1 MALLLFSHLME
12 RLVLHGGTI
21 LTMDPER
28 RVIEGGAVVIDGQTI
43 MSVDTEVDRS
53 SLRADSVIDLE
64 GRVLMPG
71 LVNAHSHLCMI
82 FGRTIGVERDLLSW
96 LGLEMPLIRA
106 LDEEA
111 LYLAELLGCVE
122 NLKNGNT
129 TVVENIF
136 TPHRAG
142 FAPEDTAF
150 RAMRISGIRGIVAR
164 AYHARNFDADFIE
177 TPTEQAQR
185 VRVLADE
192 WHGAA
197 DGRLAVSVGPL
208 LPWIVSEDELRATG
222 ALARELG
229 IKLHMHVAESPE
241 FNRQIE
247 RYFGRPLRN
256 VELLQETG
264 CLGKDAQVVAVADV
278 NAREIE
284 LLAGSG
290 TSVIFDPQTRL
301 FWGTGFPPIKPFLDA
316 GLVCG
321 LGTNGPAANCGQD
334 LFESMKYACA
344 TAKTAAG
351 APDALTRDRAL
362 AMATIEGAR
371 ALGLDDKVGSIEPGK
386 RADLITIDV
395 AQPHL
400 TPAFDLEAA
409 LVYSARGADV
419 RDVIVDGRVVMRNRR
434 LETVDEPGLLAEAN
448 RAAARALCSAGID
461 PTRYRPIEEPRR
473 AA

>member
-1 MALLLFSHLME
+1 MK

-21 LTMDPER
+21 LTMDPAR
-28 RVIEGGAVVIDGQTI
+28 RVIEDGVVAIEGSTI
-43 MSVDTEVDRS
+43 VSVGPASARKD
-53 SLRADSVIDLE
+53 LRADSEIDLK

-82 FGRTIGVERDLLSW
+82 FGRTIGVERDLLAW

-142 FAPEDTAF
+142 FVPEAIAF
-150 RAMRISGIRGIVAR
+150 RAMKASGIRGVVAR
-164 AYHARNFDADFIE
+164 AYHARNFDADFVE
-177 TPTEQAQR
+177 TPADQALR
-185 VRVLADE
+185 VRALAGE

-197 DGRLAVSVGPL
+197 DGRLGLSIGPL
-208 LPWIVSEDELRATG
+208 LPWIVSEDELRATA
-222 ALARELG
+222 ALARGLG
-229 IKLHMHVAESPE
+229 LKLHMHVAESPE

-256 VELLQETG
+256 VELLHETG
-264 CLGKDAQVVAVADV
+264 CLGRDAQVVAVADV

-284 LLAGSG
+284 LLGESG

-301 FWGTGFPPIKPFLDA
+301 FWGTGFPAIAPFLAA

-351 APDALTRDRAL
+351 TPDALTRSRAL

-371 ALGLDDKVGSIEPGK
+371 ALGLDDCIGSIEPGK
-386 RADLITIDV
+386 HADLVTIDI

-419 RDVIVDGRVVMRNRR
+419 RDVIVDGAVVMRDRR
-434 LETVDEPGLLAEAN
+434 LATIDEAGLIDEAN
-448 RAAARALCSAGID
+448 RAAARAMRRAGID
-461 PTRYRPIEEPRR
+461 ASRYRPVEDPRR

>member
-1 MALLLFSHLME
+1 MK
-12 RLVLHGGTI
+12 RLVLHGGTVM
-21 LTMDPER
+21 TMDAQR
-28 RVIEGGAVVIDGQTI
+28 RVFDRGVVVVEGQNIVAVGPAREPSEIHGD
-43 MSVDTEVDRS
+43 
-53 SLRADSVIDLE
+53 LVIDLE
-64 GRVLMPG
+64 GRLLMPG
-71 LVNAHSHLCMI
+71 LVNAHTHLCMI

-96 LGLEMPLIRA
+96 LSVEMPVISA

-111 LYLAELLGCVE
+111 LHLAEMLGCVE

-142 FAPEDTAF
+142 FDPEGAAF
-150 RAMRISGIRGIVAR
+150 RAMKASGVRGVVAR
-164 AYHARNFDADFIE
+164 GYHARNFDKHFVE
-177 TPTEQAQR
+177 TPDEQAAR
-185 VRVLADE
+185 VGALAAE
-192 WHGAA
+192 WHGCA
-197 DGRLAVSVGPL
+197 DGRLGLSIGPL
-208 LPWIVSEDELRATG
+208 LPWIVNGDELRATA
-222 ALARELG
+222 ALARDLG

-256 VELLQETG
+256 VELLHEFG
-264 CLGKDAQVVAVADV
+264 CLGTDAQVVAVADV

-284 LLAGSG
+284 LLAESG

-301 FWGTGFPPIKPFLDA
+301 FWGTGFPPLKPFLDA
-316 GLVCG
+316 GIVCG

-351 APDALTRDRAL
+351 APDALGRHRAL
-362 AMATIEGAR
+362 SMATIEGAR
-371 ALGLDDKVGSIEPGK
+371 AIGLGDTIGSIEPGK
-386 RADLITIDV
+386 KADLISIEL

-400 TPAFDLEAA
+400 TPAFDIEAA

-419 RDVIVDGRVVMRNRR
+419 RDVIVDGAVVMRNRR
-434 LETVDEPGLLAEAN
+434 LECIDEDALVKEAN
-448 RAAARALCSAGID
+448 RAATHALRKSGID
-461 PTRYRPIEEPRR
+461 TASYRRVE
-473 AA
+473 AARHVH